1 MNILGNNFFDNCYN
15 IDYYRIYYT
24 ICILNIYKVQINRND
39 SMKEKLTMFCHGAR
53 NHMERFMEICLLL
66 LLCQETSHGYTL
78 AEQLNDFGF
87 SKEDLNM
94 GSLYRTLRKMEKD
107 ALVSSCW
114 EEGKQGPKKRV
125 YQITEAGKASLKNWI
140 VLLKKRRKRISK
152 LINYYEKRTIK

>member
-1 MNILGNNFFDNCYN
+1 
-15 IDYYRIYYT
+15 
-24 ICILNIYKVQINRND
+24 
-39 SMKEKLTMFCHGAR
+39 MKEKLTLFCHGTR
-53 NHMERFMEICLLL
+53 HHMERFMEICLLL
-66 LLCQETSHGYTL
+66 LLDQETSHGYTL

-87 SKEDLNM
+87 SKEELNM

-107 ALVSSCW
+107 SLVTSCW

>member
-1 MNILGNNFFDNCYN
+1 
-15 IDYYRIYYT
+15 
-24 ICILNIYKVQINRND
+24 
-39 SMKEKLTMFCHGAR
+39 MKEKLTLFCHGTR
-53 NHMERFMEICLLL
+53 HHMERFMEICLLL
-66 LLCQETSHGYTL
+66 LLDQETSHGYTL

>member
-1 MNILGNNFFDNCYN
+1 
-15 IDYYRIYYT
+15 
-24 ICILNIYKVQINRND
+24 
-39 SMKEKLTMFCHGAR
+39 MKEKLTMFCHGAR

-125 YQITEAGKASLKNWI
+125 YQITEAGKVSLKNWI

>member
-1 MNILGNNFFDNCYN
+1 
-15 IDYYRIYYT
+15 
-24 ICILNIYKVQINRND
+24 
-39 SMKEKLTMFCHGAR
+39 MKEKLTMFCHGAR